1 MKVMKMG
8 SDYISHFG
16 IKGMKWGVR
25 RYQNK
30 DGSLTPEG
38 RKRYGRSEDSEKVR
52 EIRKK
57 PVSAMSNQE
66 LETVIRRMNLE
77 RQYRDLKSSEI
88 NSGKKQAKEILDY
101 ANTASQFYNL
111 YNSPMGKATKSAIKK
126 AWSS

>member
-1 MKVMKMG
+1 M

-16 IKGMKWGVR
+16 VKGMKWGIR

-38 RKRYGRSEDSEKVR
+38 RKRYGRSEDSEIVR
-52 EIRKK
+52 ELRKK

-88 NSGKKQAKEILDY
+88 NSGKKKAKEVLDY

>member
-1 MKVMKMG
+1 MG

-16 IKGMKWGVR
+16 VKGMKWGIR
-25 RYQNK
+25 RYQNR
-30 DGSLTPEG
+30 DGTLTPEG

-57 PVSAMSNQE
+57 PVSAMTNQE

-88 NSGKKQAKEILDY
+88 NSGKKKAKEVLDY

>member
-1 MKVMKMG
+1 M

-16 IKGMKWGVR
+16 VKGMKWGIR

-52 EIRKK
+52 ELRKK

-77 RQYRDLKSSEI
+77 RQYRDLKSSEV
-88 NSGKKQAKEILDY
+88 NSGKKKAKEVLDY

-111 YNSPMGKATKSAIKK
+111 YNSPMGKATKSAMKK

>member
-1 MKVMKMG
+1 M

-16 IKGMKWGVR
+16 TKGMKWGIR

-38 RKRYGRSEDSEKVR
+38 RKRYGRSEDSEKVK
-52 EIRKK
+52 ELRKK

-88 NSGKKQAKEILDY
+88 NSGKKKAKEVLDY

-111 YNSPMGKATKSAIKK
+111 YNSPMGKATKSTMMK

>member
-1 MKVMKMG
+1 M

-16 IKGMKWGVR
+16 IKGQKWGVR
-25 RYQNK
+25 RYQNR
-30 DGSLTPEG
+30 DGTLTPEG

-52 EIRKK
+52 ELRKK

-88 NSGKKQAKEILDY
+88 NSGKKKAKEVLDY

-111 YNSPMGKATKSAIKK
+111 YNSPMGKATKSSIEK
-126 AWSS
+126 AWNS

>member
-1 MKVMKMG
+1 M

-16 IKGMKWGVR
+16 TKGMKWGIR
-25 RYQNK
+25 RYQNR

-52 EIRKK
+52 ELRKK

-88 NSGKKQAKEILDY
+88 NSGKKKAKEVLDY

-126 AWSS
+126 AWCS

>member
-1 MKVMKMG
+1 M

-16 IKGMKWGVR
+16 VKGMKWGIR
-25 RYQNK
+25 RYQNR

-52 EIRKK
+52 ELRKK

-88 NSGKKQAKEILDY
+88 NSGKKKAKEVLDY

-111 YNSPMGKATKSAIKK
+111 YNSPMGKATKSAVMK
-126 AWSS
+126 AWCS

>member
-1 MKVMKMG
+1 M

-16 IKGMKWGVR
+16 TKGMKWGIR
-25 RYQNK
+25 RYQNR

-38 RKRYGRSEDSEKVR
+38 RKRYGRSEDSEKVK
-52 EIRKK
+52 ELRKK

-88 NSGKKQAKEILDY
+88 NSGKKKAKEVLDY

>member
-1 MKVMKMG
+1 M

-16 IKGMKWGVR
+16 VKGMKWGIR
-25 RYQNK
+25 RYQNR

-52 EIRKK
+52 ELRKK

-77 RQYRDLKSSEI
+77 RQYRDLKTSEI
-88 NSGKKQAKEILDY
+88 NSGKKKAKEVLDY

>member
-1 MKVMKMG
+1 M

-16 IKGMKWGVR
+16 VKGMKWGIR
-25 RYQNK
+25 RYQNR

-38 RKRYGRSEDSEKVR
+38 RKRYGRSEDSEKVQ
-52 EIRKK
+52 ELRKK
-57 PVSAMSNQE
+57 PISAMSNQE

-88 NSGKKQAKEILDY
+88 NSGKKKAKEVLDY

-111 YNSPMGKATKSAIKK
+111 YSSPMGKATKSAIKK

>member
-1 MKVMKMG
+1 M

-16 IKGMKWGVR
+16 VKGMKWGIR
-25 RYQNK
+25 RYQNR

-52 EIRKK
+52 ELRKK

-77 RQYRDLKSSEI
+77 RNYRDLKSSEI
-88 NSGKKQAKEILDY
+88 NSGKKKAKEVLDY

-111 YNSPMGKATKSAIKK
+111 YNSPMGKATKSAMKK

>member
-1 MKVMKMG
+1 M

-16 IKGMKWGVR
+16 VKGMKWGVR
-25 RYQNK
+25 RYQNR

-38 RKRYGRSEDSEKVR
+38 RKRYGRSEDSEIVR
-52 EIRKK
+52 ELRKK

-88 NSGKKQAKEILDY
+88 NSGKKKAKEVLDY

>member
-1 MKVMKMG
+1 M

-16 IKGMKWGVR
+16 VKGMKWGIR
-25 RYQNK
+25 RYQNR

-38 RKRYGRSEDSEKVR
+38 RKRYGRSEDSEIVR
-52 EIRKK
+52 ELRKK

-88 NSGKKQAKEILDY
+88 NSGKKKAKEVLDY

>member
-1 MKVMKMG
+1 M
-8 SDYISHFG
+8 SEYISHFG

-25 RYQNK
+25 RYQSK

-52 EIRKK
+52 ELRKK
-57 PVSAMSNQE
+57 PVSEMSNQE

-88 NSGKKQAKEILDY
+88 NSGKKKAKEVLDY
-101 ANTASQFYNL
+101 ANTASSFYNL
-111 YNSPMGKATKSAIKK
+111 YNSPMGKAAKSAIKK
-126 AWSS
+126 VWSS

>member
-1 MKVMKMG
+1 M

-16 IKGMKWGVR
+16 VKGMKWGIR
-25 RYQNK
+25 RYQNR

-38 RKRYGRSEDSEKVR
+38 RKRYGRSEDSEVVR
-52 EIRKK
+52 GLRKK

-88 NSGKKQAKEILDY
+88 NSGKKKAKEVLDY

>member
-1 MKVMKMG
+1 M

-16 IKGMKWGVR
+16 VKGMKWGIR
-25 RYQNK
+25 RYQNR

-38 RKRYGRSEDSEKVR
+38 RKRYGRSEDTEKVR
-52 EIRKK
+52 ELRKK

-66 LETVIRRMNLE
+66 LETVIRRMTLE

-88 NSGKKQAKEILDY
+88 NSGKKKAKEVLDY

-111 YNSPMGKATKSAIKK
+111 YNSPMGKATKSAMKK

>member
-1 MKVMKMG
+1 M

-16 IKGMKWGVR
+16 VKGMKWGIR

-52 EIRKK
+52 ELRKK

-88 NSGKKQAKEILDY
+88 NSGKKKAKEVLDY

-111 YNSPMGKATKSAIKK
+111 YNSPMGKATKSSIKK

>member
-1 MKVMKMG
+1 M

-16 IKGMKWGVR
+16 VKGMKWGIR
-25 RYQNK
+25 RYQNR

-38 RKRYGRSEDSEKVR
+38 RKRYGRSEDSEKVQ
-52 EIRKK
+52 ELRKK
-57 PVSAMSNQE
+57 PISAMSNQE

-88 NSGKKQAKEILDY
+88 NSGKKKAKEVLDY

>member
-1 MKVMKMG
+1 M

-16 IKGMKWGVR
+16 VKGMKWGVR
-25 RYQNK
+25 RYQNR

-52 EIRKK
+52 ELRKK

-88 NSGKKQAKEILDY
+88 NSGKKKAKEVLDY

-111 YNSPMGKATKSAIKK
+111 YNSPMGKATKSAVMK
-126 AWSS
+126 AWGS

>member
-1 MKVMKMG
+1 M

-16 IKGMKWGVR
+16 VKGMTWGIR
-25 RYQNK
+25 RYQNR

-38 RKRYGRSEDSEKVR
+38 RKRYGQSEDSEKVR
-52 EIRKK
+52 ELRKK

-88 NSGKKQAKEILDY
+88 NSGKKKAKEVLDY
-101 ANTASQFYNL
+101 ANTVSQFYNL

>member
-1 MKVMKMG
+1 M
-8 SDYISHFG
+8 SDYILHFG
-16 IKGMKWGVR
+16 VKGMNWGIR

-52 EIRKK
+52 ELRKK

-77 RQYRDLKSSEI
+77 RQYRDLKSTEI
-88 NSGKKQAKEILDY
+88 NSGKKKAKEVLDY

>member
-1 MKVMKMG
+1 M

-16 IKGMKWGVR
+16 TKGMKWGIR
-25 RYQNK
+25 RYQNR

-52 EIRKK
+52 ELRKK

-77 RQYRDLKSSEI
+77 RQYRDLKSSEV
-88 NSGKKQAKEILDY
+88 NSGKKKAKEVLDY

-111 YNSPMGKATKSAIKK
+111 YNSPMGKATKSAVMK

>member
-1 MKVMKMG
+1 M
-8 SDYISHFG
+8 SEYISHFG
-16 IKGMKWGVR
+16 VKGMKWGIR

-38 RKRYGRSEDSEKVR
+38 RKRYGRSEDSEKIR
-52 EIRKK
+52 ELRKK

-88 NSGKKQAKEILDY
+88 NSGKKKAKEVLDY

-111 YNSPMGKATKSAIKK
+111 YNSPMGKATKSAIME
-126 AWSS
+126 AWGS

>member
-1 MKVMKMG
+1 M

-16 IKGMKWGVR
+16 VKGMKWGIR

-52 EIRKK
+52 ELRKK
-57 PVSAMSNQE
+57 PISAMSNQE

-77 RQYRDLKSSEI
+77 RQYRNLKSSEI
-88 NSGKKQAKEILDY
+88 NSGKKKAKEVLDY

>member
-1 MKVMKMG
+1 M

-16 IKGMKWGVR
+16 TKGMKWGIR
-25 RYQNK
+25 RYQNR

-52 EIRKK
+52 ELRKK

-88 NSGKKQAKEILDY
+88 NSGKKKAKEVLDY

-111 YNSPMGKATKSAIKK
+111 YNSPMGKAAKSAMKK

>member
-1 MKVMKMG
+1 M

-16 IKGMKWGVR
+16 VKGMKWGIR
-25 RYQNK
+25 RYQNR

-52 EIRKK
+52 ELRKK

-88 NSGKKQAKEILDY
+88 NSGKKKAKEVLDY

>member
-1 MKVMKMG
+1 M

-16 IKGMKWGVR
+16 IKGQKWGNR
-25 RYQNK
+25 RYQNR

-52 EIRKK
+52 ELRKK

-77 RQYRDLKSSEI
+77 RQYRDLKSGEI
-88 NSGKKQAKEILDY
+88 NSGKKKAKEVLDY

>member
-1 MKVMKMG
+1 M

-16 IKGMKWGVR
+16 VKGMKWGIR
-25 RYQNK
+25 RYQNR
-30 DGSLTPEG
+30 DGSLTSEG
-38 RKRYGRSEDSEKVR
+38 RKRYGRSEDSEIVR
-52 EIRKK
+52 ELRKK

-88 NSGKKQAKEILDY
+88 NSGKKKAKEVLDY

>member
-1 MKVMKMG
+1 M

-16 IKGMKWGVR
+16 IKGQKWGIR
-25 RYQNK
+25 RYQNR

-52 EIRKK
+52 ELRKK

-88 NSGKKQAKEILDY
+88 NSGKKKAKEVLDY

-111 YNSPMGKATKSAIKK
+111 YNSPMGKATKSAIMK

>member
-1 MKVMKMG
+1 MG

>member
-1 MKVMKMG
+1 M

-16 IKGMKWGVR
+16 VKGMKWGIR
-25 RYQNK
+25 RYQNR

-52 EIRKK
+52 ELRKK

-77 RQYRDLKSSEI
+77 RQYRELKSSEI
-88 NSGKKQAKEILDY
+88 NSGKKKAKEVLDY

-111 YNSPMGKATKSAIKK
+111 YNSPMGKATKSAMKK

>member
-1 MKVMKMG
+1 M

-16 IKGMKWGVR
+16 VKGMKWGIR
-25 RYQNK
+25 RYQNR
-30 DGSLTPEG
+30 DGTLTPEG

-52 EIRKK
+52 ELRKK

-88 NSGKKQAKEILDY
+88 NSGKKKAKEVLDY

>member
-1 MKVMKMG
+1 M

-16 IKGMKWGVR
+16 VKGMKWRIR

-52 EIRKK
+52 ELRKK

-77 RQYRDLKSSEI
+77 RQYRDLKSSEV
-88 NSGKKQAKEILDY
+88 NSGKKKVKEVLDY

-111 YNSPMGKATKSAIKK
+111 YNSPMGKATKSAMKK